1 MNDLI
6 KLAPLAVGL
15 IVLASVIAFT
25 LSRGMALGTWLL
37 AAFILGHGLV
47 HVMFAVPAPAA
58 PAPAGGMEY
67 PFDVN
72 QSWLVTGH
80 IADVTVV
87 RGLVIGL
94 VTVTVLGYGLA
105 ALATVGFGVSV
116 SLWPILILAATAA
129 SAGLMVIGL
138 TPALALGI
146 AIDVALIAV
155 VVGRIWSPAALTG

>member
-1 MNDLI
+1 MNDLL

-15 IVLASVIAFT
+15 AVLGLVIAFM

-37 AAFILGHGLV
+37 AAFLLGHGLV

-58 PAPAGGMEY
+58 PAPASGMEY

-72 QSWLVTGH
+72 QSWLVTAR
-80 IADVTVV
+80 IADVAMV

-94 VTVTVLGYGLA
+94 VAATVIGYGLA
-105 ALATVGFGVSV
+105 ALATLGIGVST
-116 SLWPILILAATAA
+116 SLWPLLVLAATAA
-129 SAGLMVIGL
+129 SAGLMVVGL

-146 AIDVALIAV
+146 AIDVALVAV
-155 VVGRIWSPAALTG
+155 VVSRIWSPAALTG